1 MFIHPAGG
9 GVATGCSSVWSECSP
24 RTREAVGSNPT
35 ILTPQWSIGVVAA
48 HLVLNQT
55 ARVRLPH
62 GLRTRP
68 RGGPLGEVVLS
79 TSGIH
84 TPRTG
89 SARGRFAAVAA
100 STWTCGA
107 MGAQLVYTESVGGSN
122 PSGFTA
128 DACGNPY
135 SARAVRPARAMR
147 VAPLLGPGRPVVVV
161 GDPRITS
168 PWRSGERTWF
178 RTRGSQVRVLPGT
191 RTVSVT
197 ECLCGAVESAPDYES
212 GGRGFES
219 LQGHWHCENCFASL
233 AEMALAP
240 GFYPGDGGSSP
251 SRRTC
256 PAGHRVAEMRRPP
269 GTGT

>member
-1 MFIHPAGG
+1 MGFF
-9 GVATGCSSVWSECSP
+9 SEFHGMVS
-24 RTREAVGSNPT
+24 
-35 ILTPQWSIGVVAA
+35 QK
-48 HLVLNQT
+48 
-55 ARVRLPH
+55 LPH
-62 GLRTRP
+62 RCWSGGFVNSPRTRP

-79 TSGIH
+79 TSGTH

-135 SARAVRPARAMR
+135 STRAGAVSSTDARGASPRAKPSCGRSRRP
-147 VAPLLGPGRPVVVV
+147 P
-161 GDPRITS
+161 
-168 PWRSGERTWF
+168 
-178 RTRGSQVRVLPGT
+178 QH
-191 RTVSVT
+191 VSVAQWRAHLVPNQGVAGSSPAGDT
-197 ECLCGAVESAPDYES
+197 HGEHECLCSAVESAPDYES

>member
-1 MFIHPAGG
+1 MRLLPARSWFDSRRGSARYAPLAEMALAPDSYSGDGGSSPSRRTHGSTAWTSGSCATPGLDQAPLQRVPCGVPDPAHRPPVLIHPAGG
-9 GVATGCSSVWSECSP
+9 GIATGCSSVWSECSP

-48 HLVLNQT
+48 YLVLNQT
-55 ARVRLPH
+55 ARVRLLH

-79 TSGIH
+79 TSGTH

-107 MGAQLVYTESVGGSN
+107 TGAQLVYTESVGGSN

-135 SARAVRPARAMR
+135 SARAGCGQFERCA
-147 VAPLLGPGRPVVVV
+147 
-161 GDPRITS
+161 
-168 PWRSGERTWF
+168 WRLSSGQ
-178 RTRGSQVRVLPGT
+178 SVLW
-191 RTVSVT
+191 S
-197 ECLCGAVESAPDYES
+197 
-212 GGRGFES
+212 
-219 LQGHWHCENCFASL
+219 
-233 AEMALAP
+233 
-240 GFYPGDGGSSP
+240 
-251 SRRTC
+251 
-256 PAGHRVAEMRRPP
+256 
-269 GTGT
+269 

>member
-1 MFIHPAGG
+1 M
-9 GVATGCSSVWSECSP
+9 
-24 RTREAVGSNPT
+24 
-35 ILTPQWSIGVVAA
+35 AA

-62 GLRTRP
+62 GLRARP

-79 TSGIH
+79 TSGTH

-107 MGAQLVYTESVGGSN
+107 TGAQLVYTESVGGSN

-135 SARAVRPARAMR
+135 SARAGCGQLERCAWRLSSGQSVC
-147 VAPLLGPGRPVVVV
+147 GRS
-161 GDPRITS
+161 RRS
-168 PWRSGERTWF
+168 PH
-178 RTRGSQVRVLPGT
+178 Q
-191 RTVSVT
+191 VSVAQWRAHLVPNQGVAGSSPAGDT
-197 ECLCGAVESAPDYES
+197 HGEHECRVRNAFVAQWKARLTTNQEVGGSSPSKGTGTARYCDNRSAP
-212 GGRGFES
+212 
-219 LQGHWHCENCFASL
+219 L